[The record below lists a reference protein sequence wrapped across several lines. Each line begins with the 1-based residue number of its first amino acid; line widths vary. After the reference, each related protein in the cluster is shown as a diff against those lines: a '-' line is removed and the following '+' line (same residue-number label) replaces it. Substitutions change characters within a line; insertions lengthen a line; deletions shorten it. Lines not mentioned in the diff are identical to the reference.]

1 MKKIITLLCFIFVL
15 GTSFAQITI
24 DGDMLDWAT
33 INPLDTGLPAES
45 YGLVQDQTYID
56 FNLKHVYIAHD
67 SANVYCRI
75 DLDDAANFNNFYNF
89 TNPPVFEMYF
99 DTEIG
104 DTTGFDWGWWNNA
117 YNYYINLA
125 PTLHP
130 DSTNKYAELY
140 LYTGGRM
147 PTYLPGE
154 FVLLATVPMAISNE
168 NNQLEFSV
176 PRNLINFGSEFR
188 PWIYSVGDFQWDLG
202 ASQLPLEGGASMLK
216 YDFWYGGSVYQHQG
230 DQIVSDIV
238 IDGDLLDWVQAGI
251 QPADVGACAEELGDM
266 PTGPEFDVQDIYMTS
281 DSTYLYVRIDIN
293 PAATFAGIYNNYTNS
308 SAFQLFFE
316 VNWGD
321 TTGLGY
327 GGFWRLPVDYLVD
340 LSAALHP
347 DSTGNEVPVWKYIAD
362 WPGAFE
368 EFAEV
373 PDVFATFAKNTED
386 NVVEIAIPRAGIN
399 AGTDVRP
406 WLYVVGDEIWDNEE
420 YVPNPVREG
429 WGGADGEFYA
439 INYNFMSGPSVHRIG
454 DNAVTSV
461 EDYYN
466 PAKVD
471 GFGLVSNFPNPFNP
485 TTTIE
490 FNLQESGLVKVEV
503 YDILGS
509 KVATLIDNQDL
520 SAGQKRLVWNGKNDN
535 GVQMVSGAY
544 IYKITSGKFSV
555 SKKMMLLK

>member
-1 MKKIITLLCFIFVL
+1 MKKIITLLCVIFGL
-15 GTSFAQITI
+15 GTSIAQITI
-24 DGDMLDWAT
+24 DGDMLDWAV
-33 INPLDTGLPAES
+33 IEPLDNGLPAES
-45 YGLVQDQTYID
+45 YGQVPVPTYVD
-56 FNLKHVYIAHD
+56 FNLKHVYITHD
-67 SANVYCRI
+67 LENVYVKI

-89 TNPPVFEMYF
+89 TNPPVFEIYF

-117 YNYYINLA
+117 YNYYVNLA

-130 DSTNKYAELY
+130 DSLNKYAELY
-140 LYTGGRM
+140 YYTGGRM

-154 FVLLATVPMAISNE
+154 FVLLELIPMAINNE

-176 PRNLINFGSEFR
+176 PRNLVNFGSEFR
-188 PWIYSVGDFQWDLG
+188 PWIYSVGDFQWTDG
-202 ASQLPLEGGASMLK
+202 ASQLPLEGGTSMLK

-230 DQIVSDIV
+230 TQISTDIT
-238 IDGDLLDWVQAGI
+238 IDGDLLDWVAAGI
-251 QPADVGACAEELGDM
+251 QPADIDEAAEELGDM
-266 PTGPEFDVQDIYMTS
+266 PTGPEFDVQDIYITS
-281 DSTYLYVRIDIN
+281 DETNIYVRIDIN
-293 PAATFAGIYNNYTNS
+293 PAATFAGIYNNYNNF
-308 SAFQLFFE
+308 SAFQLFFDI
-316 VNWGD
+316 NWGD

-327 GGFWRLPVDYLVD
+327 GGFWRLPVDYMVD

-347 DSTGNEVPVWKYIAD
+347 DSTGNEVPVYRYIAD
-362 WPGAFE
+362 WAGAFE

-373 PDVFATFAKNTED
+373 PGVFATFAKNSED

-420 YVPNPVREG
+420 YVPNTIVDG

-439 INYNFMSGPSVHRIG
+439 INYNFIDGPSVHRLG
-454 DNAVTSV
+454 DKILTSV
-461 EDYYN
+461 KDQSN

-490 FNLQESGLVKVEV
+490 FTLPEQSLVKVEI
-503 YDILGS
+503 YDVLGS
-509 KVATLIDNQDL
+509 KIATLVDQEL

-535 GVQMVSGAY
+535 GAQMVSGTY
-544 IYKITSGKFSV
+544 IYKITTGNFSV

>member
-1 MKKIITLLCFIFVL
+1 
-15 GTSFAQITI
+15 
-24 DGDMLDWAT
+24 ML
-33 INPLDTGLPAES
+33 
-45 YGLVQDQTYID
+45 
-56 FNLKHVYIAHD
+56 H
-67 SANVYCRI
+67 
-75 DLDDAANFNNFYNF
+75 
-89 TNPPVFEMYF
+89 
-99 DTEIG
+99 
-104 DTTGFDWGWWNNA
+104 
-117 YNYYINLA
+117 
-125 PTLHP
+125 
-130 DSTNKYAELY
+130 
-140 LYTGGRM
+140 
-147 PTYLPGE
+147 
-154 FVLLATVPMAISNE
+154 
-168 NNQLEFSV
+168 
-176 PRNLINFGSEFR
+176 
-188 PWIYSVGDFQWDLG
+188 
-202 ASQLPLEGGASMLK
+202 
-216 YDFWYGGSVYQHQG
+216 
-230 DQIVSDIV
+230 
-238 IDGDLLDWVQAGI
+238 
-251 QPADVGACAEELGDM
+251 
-266 PTGPEFDVQDIYMTS
+266 
-281 DSTYLYVRIDIN
+281 
-293 PAATFAGIYNNYTNS
+293 
-308 SAFQLFFE
+308 
-316 VNWGD
+316 
-321 TTGLGY
+321 
-327 GGFWRLPVDYLVD
+327 
-340 LSAALHP
+340 LHP

-368 EFAEV
+368 EFVEV
-373 PDVFATFAKNTED
+373 PGVFATFAKNTED

-439 INYNFMSGPSVHRIG
+439 INYNFMNGPTVHRIG

>member
-1 MKKIITLLCFIFVL
+1 MRKIITLLCFIFVL
-15 GTSFAQITI
+15 GTSYAQITI
-24 DGDMLDWAT
+24 DGDMLDWAG
-33 INPLDTGLPAES
+33 IDPLDTGLPAES
-45 YGLVQDQTYID
+45 YGQVPVQTYVD
-56 FNLKHVYIAHD
+56 FNLQHVYIAHD
-67 SANVYCRI
+67 SANVYCKI

-89 TNPPVFEMYF
+89 SNPPVFEMYF

-117 YNYYINLA
+117 YNYYVNLA

-130 DSTNKYAELY
+130 DSINKYAELY
-140 LYTGGRM
+140 FYTGGRM

-154 FVLLATVPMAISNE
+154 FVLLALVPMGINSE

-176 PRNLINFGSEFR
+176 PRDLVNFGSEFR
-188 PWIYSVGDFQWDLG
+188 PWIYSVGDFQWTDG
-202 ASQLPLEGGASMLK
+202 ASQLPVEGGASMLK

-238 IDGDLLDWVQAGI
+238 IDGDLLDWVGAGI
-251 QPADVGACAEELGDM
+251 QPADIDACAEELGDM
-266 PTGPEFDVQDIYMTS
+266 PTGPEFDVQDIYFTS
-281 DSTYLYVRIDIN
+281 DSTYLYVRVDIN
-293 PAATFAGIYNNYTNS
+293 PAATFAGIYNNYANS
-308 SAFQLFFE
+308 SAFQLFFN

-327 GGFWRLPVDYLVD
+327 GGFWRLSVDYMVD

-347 DSTGNEVPVWKYIAD
+347 DSTGNEVPVYKYIAD
-362 WPGAFE
+362 WAGAFE
-368 EFAEV
+368 EFSPLEG
-373 PDVFATFAKNTED
+373 VFAMFAKNTED

-429 WGGADGEFYA
+429 WGGGDGEFYA
-439 INYNFMSGPSVHRIG
+439 INYNFMSGPTVHRLG
-454 DNAVTSV
+454 DFTVTSV
-461 EDYYN
+461 DDNYN
-466 PAKVD
+466 ASSID

-485 TTTIE
+485 STTIDFTLAE
-490 FNLQESGLVKVEV
+490 QGVVKVEV
-503 YDILGS
+503 YDIIGS
-509 KVATLIDNQDL
+509 KVATLIDNQEL

-535 GVQMVSGAY
+535 GIQMVSGAY
-544 IYKITSGKFSV
+544 IYRISSGKLSI